1 MMILKML
8 EEGKINAEEASRLLA
23 ADGTAKPSPAPS
35 PASPSRGHIPNSQ
48 IPPSS
53 HYSHAPSG
61 SSTDS
66 MGAKFGAFMKDM
78 EPKLQKAGKFVVEK
92 TAGAADYVSKSLSSS
107 GSRPSTGSAP
117 APSPAPSYQTSPAPA
132 RPPVGTGSGVEET
145 IEIKVEH
152 GGAELNLTGFN
163 GNVLVKG
170 YNGDKISAKIF
181 TVAKRAGAKPSLAAL
196 GNKYYLSFDEND
208 FERVCIDAFVPE
220 SMFDNIKVATNNG
233 DMSVSTV
240 TSANIHVE
248 NINGNTEVAGVSAH
262 NLTVEVSNG
271 RLDVKDCSA
280 HVAHIENF
288 NGIIGI
294 SKVDIADM
302 KASTFNGSI
311 DLQVAAFAN
320 HDNYRWY
327 VETSNG
333 KMNVLLPTYATLGY
347 HIKAH
352 AALDAVKL
360 GLVSMNYIRNDK
372 SFVEAQS
379 NNFDSAMKK
388 VVMELSTSNAPLI
401 VN

>member
-1 MMILKML
+1 MQSEKMMILKML

-23 ADGTAKPSPAPS
+23 TGGTTKSKPAPA
-35 PASPSRGHIPNSQ
+35 PSPSRGHVPTSQ
-48 IPPSS
+48 IPPGS
-53 HYSHAPSG
+53 HHSPTPGESAS
-61 SSTDS
+61 
-66 MGAKFGAFMKDM
+66 AKFGAFMKEM

-92 TAGAADYVSKSLSSS
+92 TAGAADYVSKSLSGA
-107 GSRPSTGSAP
+107 GSRTAT
-117 APSPAPSYQTSPAPA
+117 APSYQTSPAPA
-132 RPPVGTGSGVEET
+132 RPTAGTGAGTEEV

-152 GGAELNLTGFN
+152 GGSELNLTGFN

-220 SMFDNIKVATNNG
+220 TMFDNIKVATNNG
-233 DMSVSTV
+233 DMSISTV
-240 TSANIHVE
+240 TSQNIHVE
-248 NINGNTEVAGVSAH
+248 NINGNTEVAGISAH

-271 RLDVKDCSA
+271 RLGIKDCSA
-280 HVAHIENF
+280 QISNIENF

-294 SKVDIADM
+294 SKVDIAHM

-311 DLQVAAFAN
+311 DLQVAAFTN
-320 HDNYRWY
+320 YDNYHWHI
-327 VETSNG
+327 ETSNG

-372 SFVEAQS
+372 SFVEAKS
-379 NNFDSAMKK
+379 NNFDGAMKK

>member
-1 MMILKML
+1 MQTEKMMILKML

-23 ADGTAKPSPAPS
+23 ADGSPKPRPAPT
-35 PASPSRGHIPNSQ
+35 PSSGHIPNSQ

-53 HYSHAPSG
+53 SG
-61 SSTDS
+61 SSAPGSSVDT
-66 MGAKFGAFMKDM
+66 MTAKFGAFMKDM

-92 TAGAADYVSKSLSSS
+92 TAGAADYVSKSLA
-107 GSRPSTGSAP
+107 SRTPHDAP
-117 APSPAPSYQTSPAPA
+117 KPSYQTSPAP
-132 RPPVGTGSGVEET
+132 PPHPPSPRNGIEEVV
-145 IEIKVEH
+145 EIKVAQ
-152 GGAELNLTGFN
+152 GGAELNLTGLN
-163 GNVLVKG
+163 GNVLIKG

-181 TVAKRAGAKPSLAAL
+181 TVAKRAGAKARLDAL

-220 SMFDNIKVATNNG
+220 AMFDNIKAATNNG
-233 DMSVSTV
+233 DLSVSTV
-240 TSANIHVE
+240 TTHFLHAE
-248 NINGNTEVAGVSAH
+248 NINGNSEIDGVSAH
-262 NLTVEVSNG
+262 NLTVEASNG
-271 RLDVKDCSA
+271 RLDVKNSSA
-280 HVAHIENF
+280 QVAHIENF
-288 NGIIGI
+288 NGPVNI
-294 SKVDIADM
+294 SKIDIADM
-302 KASTFNGSI
+302 KASTFNGSM
-311 DLQVAAFAN
+311 DLQVAAFNN
-320 HDNYRWY
+320 HDNYRWHA
-327 VETSNG
+327 ETSNG

-379 NNFDSAMKK
+379 GNFDSCMKK